1 MRIHHIWRYYSYSYS
16 FWPSLSHKDCM
27 RRNKNLILMN
37 RKPIYIYIGM
47 YLEHYG
53 FRYIQTDYPS
63 KFHLLIRVISYSV

>member
-1 MRIHHIWRYYSYSYS
+1 
-16 FWPSLSHKDCM
+16 
-27 RRNKNLILMN
+27 MN

-63 KFHLLIRVISYSV
+63 KFHLLIRVVSYSV